1 MGGANRYMTDK
12 NVRISSRAGSVAVA
26 HRISWPTPRRCAGTG
41 CVIRFIRV
49 EFHRSASKHGI
60 DADDV
65 LHAVAHAL
73 VVADMGDNDS
83 PLRTLVLGPDR
94 AGNMIEVIVLHFH
107 DGREMAIHAMPMR
120 SRYIGLLP
128 RPQET

>member
-1 MGGANRYMTDK
+1 M
-12 NVRISSRAGSVAVA
+12 
-26 HRISWPTPRRCAGTG
+26 
-41 CVIRFIRV
+41 
-49 EFHRSASKHGI
+49 EFHLSASKHGV

-73 VVADMGDNDS
+73 VVADMADDNS
-83 PLRTLVLGPDR
+83 PMRTLVLGPDR
-94 AGNMIEVIVLHFH
+94 SSNMLEVIMLHFD

-120 SRYIGLLP
+120 SHYRGLLP

>member
-1 MGGANRYMTDK
+1 M
-12 NVRISSRAGSVAVA
+12 
-26 HRISWPTPRRCAGTG
+26 
-41 CVIRFIRV
+41 

-65 LHAVAHAL
+65 LHAVVHAL
-73 VVADMGDNDS
+73 VVAGMGDDDS

-94 AGNMIEVIVLHFH
+94 AGNMIEVIVLHFD